1 MNKIVESYKRKL
13 ASEDGW
19 VLKRGAQLR
28 IALCYPN
35 VYSIGMANLGFQAMY
50 ELFNNIPEVSCE
62 RVFLPDNKQV
72 LQIDEGSSASER
84 VRSPRVSKGNYRNQ
98 ALPGGRASDTEFSRT
113 SSGYDVR
120 HSKGSSSVNE
130 LAEYQR
136 TGVPLLSLESQ
147 TAVRDFDVIAFSISF
162 ETDYVNMVRMLQM
175 SGVPAWSKDRTE
187 HDPLIVM
194 GGAASFLNPEPIADF
209 TDVIAVGE
217 GEILGP
223 KLVDAI
229 FENGTHS
236 SEVRHAGRVRT
247 HYSKEE
253 LLLSLARQ
261 GRGFYVPSLYFV
273 SYNEDRT
280 VNSYTPTEAGV
291 PSRVGRAISAENPK
305 EGSLRRAIRREQTEI
320 IQQLKR
326 DEVFA
331 PSTTIFAPQAE
342 MGDRFLVEI
351 SRGCS
356 QGCRFCWAGYNYWP
370 PRVVPA
376 RDILAKAK
384 AWRTKTDKIGLVST
398 AVCDHPEISEIL
410 QGLRAMDY
418 RISVSS
424 LRLDQISDEL
434 LDALVESRDQ
444 QIAVA
449 PETGSDR
456 LRRVINKNLTN
467 DEIVDICGAVFDRG
481 MLTIKLYLMVG
492 LPTETDEDLE
502 EMIKLVE
509 RIKDRMLEA
518 GKRFG
523 RAGKI
528 IPSLNGFVPKPN
540 TPFQWEALC
549 EEKELK
555 RRLQLVCKKLA
566 RIPNVEVRA
575 MSARIAHEQALFSS
589 GDRRIAP
596 VIEAMARW
604 DGDLKAALRET
615 GVDSSFHTSRTRSH
629 EEVLPWEIVDAGLGR
644 PFMEREH
651 ERAREA
657 QSTAPCPSV
666 NQCTRCGVC
675 PTTWLAEAPPALVQL
690 KAFATASS
698 LQCTPSP

>member
-1 MNKIVESYKRKL
+1 MRSIVESYKRKL
-13 ASEDGW
+13 ASEEGW
-19 VLKRGAQLR
+19 LLKRSAQLR
-28 IALCYPN
+28 VALCYPN

-50 ELFNNIPEVSCE
+50 EIFNRIPEVSCE
-62 RVFLPDNKQV
+62 RAFLPDAVGTWQR
-72 LQIDEGSSASER
+72 DRGSSPT
-84 VRSPRVSKGNYRNQ
+84 VREGIVSKS
-98 ALPGGRASDTEFSRT
+98 ALANARATAPRHPRT
-113 SSGYDVR
+113 GSGYDEVR
-120 HSKGSSSVNE
+120 GKGVTIDE
-130 LAEYQR
+130 LREYER
-136 TGVPLLSLESQ
+136 TRTPLLSLESQ
-147 TAVRDFDVIAFSISF
+147 APVRDFDVIAFSISF
-162 ETDYVNMVRMLQM
+162 ETDYVNMARMLQL
-175 SGVPAWSKDRTE
+175 SGVPVWSKDRTK

-209 TDVIAVGE
+209 TDIIGVGE

-223 KLVDAI
+223 KLIDI
-229 FENGTHS
+229 ILEHG
-236 SEVRHAGRVRT
+236 
-247 HYSKEE
+247 SKEE
-253 LLLSLARQ
+253 ILLALAQ
-261 GRGFYVPSLYFV
+261 QSRGFYIPSLYDV
-273 SYNEDRT
+273 STNEDGTIAAYR
-280 VNSYTPTEAGV
+280 PLAAGV
-291 PSRVGRAISAENPK
+291 PERVGRAISAENPK
-305 EGSLRRAIRREQTEI
+305 EGSLRRAIRRG
-320 IQQLKR
+320 QLDLAEELRR

-331 PSTTIFAPQAE
+331 PSTSIFAPAAE
-342 MGDRFLVEI
+342 MGDRFLIEI

-376 RDILAKAK
+376 RDILNKARE
-384 AWRTKTDKIGLVST
+384 WRSKTDKIGLVST

-467 DEIVDICGAVFDRG
+467 DEIVDICGSVFDRG
-481 MLTIKLYLMVG
+481 MLTIKLYLMAG

-502 EMIKLVE
+502 EIIVLVE
-509 RIKDRMLEA
+509 RIKDRMLAA
-518 GKRFG
+518 GRRFR

-540 TPFQWEALC
+540 TPFQWEAIC
-549 EEKELK
+549 NEKELK
-555 RRLQLVCKKLA
+555 RRLRWLCKNLA

-589 GDRRIAP
+589 GDRRVAR
-596 VIEAMARW
+596 VIEAAARLN
-604 DGDLKAALRET
+604 GDLNAALRET
-615 GVDSSFHTSRTRSH
+615 QIDPAFHTSRSRSYD
-629 EEVLPWEIVDAGLGR
+629 EILPWEIVDSGLSR
-644 PFMEREH
+644 EFMQREH
-651 ERAREA
+651 ERSHEAR
-657 QSTAPCPSV
+657 STAPCPSV

-675 PTTWLAEAPPALVQL
+675 PTTWLAEAPAALIQL
-690 KAFATASS
+690 QGFGSRAEVSA
-698 LQCTPSP
+698 

>member
-1 MNKIVESYKRKL
+1 MKKIVESYKQKL
-13 ASEDGW
+13 ASEEGW
-19 VLKRGAQLR
+19 VLKRGAHLR

-35 VYSIGMANLGFQAMY
+35 TYAIGMANLGFQAMY
-50 ELFNNIPEVSCE
+50 EIFNGIPEVSCE
-62 RVFLPDNKQV
+62 RVFLPD
-72 LQIDEGSSASER
+72 S
-84 VRSPRVSKGNYRNQ
+84 VRSPTVRASSSTKRSPANGRAAETRRRHSNGSGYEV
-98 ALPGGRASDTEFSRT
+98 ALPNGRASDPIDELREYERT
-113 SSGYDVR
+113 
-120 HSKGSSSVNE
+120 
-130 LAEYQR
+130 R
-136 TGVPLLSLESQ
+136 TPLLSLESQ
-147 TAVRDFDVIAFSISF
+147 TPVRDFDVVAFSISF
-162 ETDYVNMVRMLQM
+162 ETDYVNMARMLQM
-175 SGVPAWSKDRTE
+175 SGVPVWSKDRTK

-194 GGAASFLNPEPIADF
+194 GGASSFLNPEPIADF
-209 TDVIAVGE
+209 TDVIGVGE

-223 KLVDAI
+223 KLIDAI
-229 FENGTHS
+229 LEH
-236 SEVRHAGRVRT
+236 E
-247 HYSKEE
+247 SKAEI
-253 LLLSLARQ
+253 LLALAQQ
-261 GRGFYVPSLYFV
+261 GRGFYVPSLYDV
-273 SYNEDRT
+273 TYHEDQT
-280 VNSYTPTEAGV
+280 VAAYSPLAEGLSA
-291 PSRVGRAISAENPK
+291 RVGRAISAENPK
-305 EGSLRRAIRREQTEI
+305 EGSLRRAIRKGQTEI
-320 IQQLKR
+320 AEQLRR

-331 PSTTIFAPQAE
+331 PSSSIFAPQAE
-342 MGDRFLVEI
+342 MGDRFLIEI

-384 AWRTKTDKIGLVST
+384 AWRGKTDKIGLVST

-456 LRRVINKNLTN
+456 LRKVINKNLTN

-481 MLTIKLYLMVG
+481 MLTTKLYMMVG

-502 EMIKLVE
+502 EMIVLVE

-540 TPFQWEALC
+540 TPFQWEPIC

-555 RRLQLVCKKLA
+555 RRLKWVSQRLA

-589 GDRRIAP
+589 GDRRIAA
-596 VIEAMARW
+596 VIEATARLN
-604 DGDLKAALRET
+604 GDLNAAIRET
-615 GVDSSFHTSRTRSH
+615 GIDPHFHTSRRRAYD
-629 EEVLPWEIVDAGLGR
+629 EIMPWEIVDSGISR
-644 PFMEREH
+644 EFMQRED
-651 ERAREA
+651 ERAHEA
-657 QSTAPCPSV
+657 RSTAPCPSV

-675 PTTWLAEAPPALVQL
+675 PTTWLAEAPAALVQL
-690 KAFATASS
+690 KAFAPAVNVAV
-698 LQCTPSP
+698 